1 MKTAMQELID
11 DLDRTLVKSIFER
24 LEKEG
29 LFNKALEKEKEQ
41 IMEAY
46 RYGHIDGFTSANHL
60 GTEFE
65 NEEEYYHQT
74 YNQNK

>member
-1 MKTAMQELID
+1 MQELID

-41 IMEAY
+41 IKNAY
-46 RYGHIDGFTSANHL
+46 RFPNTLVDMSS
-60 GTEFE
+60 EQ
-65 NEEEYYHQT
+65 YYHET
-74 YNQNK
+74 FNTKEK

>member
-1 MKTAMQELID
+1 MQELID

-29 LFNKALEKEKEQ
+29 LFNKGLEKEKEQ

-65 NEEEYYHQT
+65 NEEQYYNQT

>member
-29 LFNKALEKEKEQ
+29 LFNKGLEKEKEQ

-65 NEEEYYHQT
+65 NEEQYYNQT

>member
-41 IMEAY
+41 IKNAY
-46 RYGHIDGFTSANHL
+46 RFPNTLVDMSS
-60 GTEFE
+60 EQ
-65 NEEEYYHQT
+65 YYHET
-74 YNQNK
+74 FNTKEK